1 MDASALLAKLDA
13 AIQPE
18 RLMATAWDLV
28 NTPSPTGETEA
39 VTTLYADMYRDA
51 GLDVHVSNPVPNA
64 PTMAAYLAGPQAGH
78 TLHFDGHADVIG
90 RIETLPD
97 GSTKTV
103 PIPHPEPRIEDG
115 VLTGRGAADMKGGLA
130 IMAETARVFAEV
142 GFPFAG
148 RLLFTTHGW
157 HEAPLGYAQGVKALI
172 ADGHIGDAT
181 LIAEGAPDLIPIA
194 GRGMAIY
201 TVNLTRPGDVQ
212 HENATP
218 AGTPNPLVAA
228 GRLVA
233 EIEALRQELATRE
246 HPLLGPETV
255 FVGQTHGGDFY
266 NRFPNAAMIM
276 GTRRWHPANTFEAV
290 RDEMHERLAPIAT
303 SEGVDVEIG
312 WQLVRPSYE
321 IREDAPIISAAQAA
335 FRQVKGVEPEIRGY
349 PSVGDAAT
357 FAREGGSDALWFGPD
372 GHGAH
377 SDLESITLDEMVDRT
392 RMFLAATVAYFSAD
406 GTGTETGDDTGAR

>member
-18 RLMATAWDLV
+18 RLMAAAWDLV

-39 VTTLYADMYRDA
+39 VTALYADMYRDA
-51 GLDVHVSNPVPNA
+51 GLDVTVSNPVPNA
-64 PTMAAYLAGPQAGH
+64 PNMAAYLAGSGDGR

-90 RIETLPD
+90 KIETLED
-97 GSTKTV
+97 GSTRTV
-103 PIPHPEPRIEDG
+103 PIPHPEPRVDDG

-157 HEAPLGYAQGVKALI
+157 HEAPLGFAQGVKALI

-181 LIAEGAPDLIPIA
+181 LVAEGAPDLIAVA

-201 TVNLTRPGDVQ
+201 TVNITRPGDVQ
-212 HENATP
+212 HENSTP
-218 AGTPNPLVAA
+218 AGTPNPLVTTA
-228 GRLVA
+228 RLVA
-233 EIEALRQELATRE
+233 EIESLRRELATRE
-246 HPLLGPETV
+246 HPLLRPETV

-276 GTRRWHPANTFEAV
+276 GTRRWHPENTFEAV
-290 RDEMHERLAPIAT
+290 QDEMRDRLAPIAA
-303 SEGVDVEIG
+303 SEGVDIEIG

-321 IREDAPIISAAQAA
+321 ILDDAPVIAAAQEA
-335 FRQVKGVEPEIRGY
+335 FRLVKGVEPEIRGY

-372 GHGAH
+372 GRGAH

-406 GTGTETGDDTGAR
+406 NASSR

>member
-13 AIQPE
+13 AIRPE

-39 VTTLYADMYRDA
+39 VTAIYADMYRDA
-51 GLDVHVSNPVPNA
+51 GLDVHESNPVPNA
-64 PTMAAYLAGPQAGH
+64 PNMAAYLAGSGEGR

-90 RIETLPD
+90 KIETLPD

-103 PIPHPEPRIEDG
+103 PIPHPEPRLEDG

-181 LIAEGAPDLIPIA
+181 LVAEGAPDLIAVA

-201 TVNLTRPGDVQ
+201 TLNITRTGDVQ

-218 AGTPNPLVAA
+218 AGTPNPLIAA
-228 GRLVA
+228 SRLLA

-246 HPLLGPETV
+246 HALLDPETV

-290 RDEMHERLAPIAT
+290 QDEMRDRLSRVAA
-303 SEGVDVEIG
+303 SEGVDIEVD

-321 IREDAPIISAAQAA
+321 IRDDAPVIAAARAA
-335 FRQVKGVEPEIRGY
+335 FRQVKGVEPEISGY

-377 SDLESITLDEMVDRT
+377 SDLESITLNEMVDRT
-392 RMFLAATVAYFSAD
+392 RMFFAATVAYFSAD
-406 GTGTETGDDTGAR
+406 NASSR